1 MNSHP
6 LGPIPPNGK
15 PSAGRRMGVNE
26 WKVVNNADE
35 PAAWIIVSFIT
46 TVPLW
51 VFPITIEDS
60 QSSPSEHIAGITF
73 RLDRRIRRKH
83 V

>member
-1 MNSHP
+1 
-6 LGPIPPNGK
+6 
-15 PSAGRRMGVNE
+15 MGVNE

-60 QSSPSEHIAGITF
+60 QSSPSEHIARITF

>member
-1 MNSHP
+1 MC
-6 LGPIPPNGK
+6 
-15 PSAGRRMGVNE
+15 VNE
-26 WKVVNNADE
+26 WKDVNNADE